1 MAMIEIHLKC
11 KSILQQHNCFTQ
23 DNQQLIEQAIGGLA
37 LVMFLE
43 MPTVTLSAI
52 RHSISLLEQ
61 NNDILTSIQTHQ
73 TSFKRLKSL
82 ILKKQVFLLYLYLHS
97 WKNYLSLRKRI

>member
-11 KSILQQHNCFTQ
+11 KDILQQHACFTLE
-23 DNQQLIEQAIGGLA
+23 NQRLIAQAIGGLA
-37 LVMFLE
+37 LAMFLE

-52 RHSISLLEQ
+52 RHAICLLEQ

-82 ILKKQVFLLYLYLHS
+82 ILKNRYSCSIYIYTVGKLL
-97 WKNYLSLRKRI
+97 IP

>member
-11 KSILQQHNCFTQ
+11 KDILQQHACFTLE
-23 DNQQLIEQAIGGLA
+23 NQRLIAQAIGGLA
-37 LVMFLE
+37 LAMFLE

-52 RHSISLLEQ
+52 RHAICLLEQ